1 MSGETEKD
9 VSGWTT
15 DTLRYHVETIFRLAQ
30 EQTDRRWDD
39 ERRAVDIALRAH
51 DEALKVAAVTSKE
64 AITAALAAQKEAVQ
78 VAQVAADHR
87 AESMNEWRRSLDDV
101 LTRAMSRTEAEAAI
115 GRLVEGLHE
124 VRLAQQNTISRTEF
138 EHLTTR
144 VTQAEAL
151 VRGAKDSKTGLY
163 AAIGAVGVLITIV
176 VVVDNALLR

>member
-15 DTLRYHVETIFRLAQ
+15 DTLRVYVENIFRLAQ

-78 VAQVAADHR
+78 VAQVAADQR
-87 AESMNEWRRSLDDV
+87 AAAMNEWRQSLNDI
-101 LTRAMSRTEAEAAI
+101 LTRSMTRAEAEAGLA
-115 GRLVEGLHE
+115 RLTESVHE
-124 VRLAQQNTISRTEF
+124 VRLVQQGMVSRTEF
-138 EHLTTR
+138 EHLATR
-144 VTQAEAL
+144 ITQAESLA
-151 VRGAKDSKTGLY
+151 RGAQASRAGIY
-163 AAIGAVGVLITIV
+163 AAIGAAVALITV
-176 VVVDNALLR
+176 VVLLANFLT